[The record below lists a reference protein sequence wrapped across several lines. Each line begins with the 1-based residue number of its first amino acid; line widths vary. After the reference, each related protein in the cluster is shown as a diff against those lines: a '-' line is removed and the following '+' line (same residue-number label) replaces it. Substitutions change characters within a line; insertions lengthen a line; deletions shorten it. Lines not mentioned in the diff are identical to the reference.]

1 MWLAATLRKSS
12 PKPNDTIQHTKY
24 EYSLECRLGVDLN
37 GLQQT
42 GELRGSEG
50 AAAENKA
57 LKKQMQWEENPSCL
71 AAVSLCWDDKGI
83 GKNDWRPSEP
93 PHKLKYV
100 HMHCI
105 NKKLRCGRA
114 IEIKMT
120 VILFFLLPQRKT
132 RTKLRGVCFSQ
143 RCLILLQVYLKWKKS
158 LFSKIH

>member
-120 VILFFLLPQRKT
+120 VWFYFSYC
-132 RTKLRGVCFSQ
+132 LREKREQNSGVFA
-143 RCLILLQVYLKWKKS
+143 LVKDV
-158 LFSKIH
+158 